1 MATKPD
7 DKPQA
12 AAKAP
17 KEPILFTFTPVN
29 KGDHLRSVPQ
39 RDLTAEDVAA
49 LSPHELHDATAPGP
63 TGKPMYTA
71 VTSQKDTGGDA

>member
-1 MATKPD
+1 MATKD

-17 KEPILFTFTPVN
+17 KEPSLFTFISAKP
-29 KGDHLRSVPQ
+29 GDHLRSVQQ

-49 LSPHELHDATAPGP
+49 LSPHELHDPTSPGP
-63 TGKPMYTA
+63 TGKLLYTA
-71 VTSQKDTGGDA
+71 VKSQKDTGGDA